1 MKFEII
7 YRTYRGACDADV
19 LLNESFW
26 KIRAQSLE
34 IEDELVAAWTEY
46 RRDQWDVPDVVINAN
61 DVLTIKPIM
70 EE

>member
-19 LLNESFW
+19 LLSESFW

-34 IEDELVAAWTEY
+34 IEGELVAAWTEY

>member
-7 YRTYRGACDADV
+7 YKTYRDTCDTDV
-19 LLNESFW
+19 LL
-26 KIRAQSLE
+26 KIGAQSLE
-34 IEDELVAAWTEY
+34 IEGELVAAWTEY

-61 DVLTIKPIM
+61 DVLTIKPIK

>member
-7 YRTYRGACDADV
+7 YKTYRDTCDADI
-19 LLNESFW
+19 LF

-34 IEDELVAAWTEY
+34 IEGELVAAWTEY

-61 DVLTIKPIM
+61 DVLTIKQID
-70 EE
+70 

>member
-7 YRTYRGACDADV
+7 YKTYRDTCGADV
-19 LLNESFW
+19 LL

-34 IEDELVAAWTEY
+34 IEDGLVAAWTEY

-61 DVLTIKPIM
+61 DVLTIKPIK

>member
-7 YRTYRGACDADV
+7 YRTYRDTCDADI
-19 LLNESFW
+19 LL

-61 DVLTIKPIM
+61 DVLTIKPIK